1 MAERATTIL
10 RPEERLFAEAVKRVN
25 AANPFL
31 PERIQAEAAALGS
44 DFQAAG
50 AEWNTRPP
58 TAESHPNID
67 VISNRCGKIVAEV
80 RTRWPKDG
88 RVTAADLALYEEV
101 AGYWLYQSYAPRFD
115 RVILASLA
123 GKGEGGRV
131 EFFPAFRDDVQ
142 RCFDLPGLRVLDTHT
157 ATHLFACAFQI
168 RRAFHNIFLSL
179 VGGSKPMAKL
189 RAAIWQ
195 SICTHNLG
203 RYRRALFA
211 HMGDFAT
218 LITGPSGTGKEL
230 VARALAMSRYIP
242 YEPKRAGFHEDFAR
256 GFFPLNLAALSPTL
270 IESELF
276 GHRRGAFTG
285 ALADRAGWM
294 EVCPASGA
302 VFLDEIGEVE
312 SGIQVK
318 LLRVLQART
327 FQPLGSTESL
337 HFQGKIIAATNRNL
351 PAEIR
356 AGRFREDFY
365 YRLCSDQIV
374 TPSLREQ
381 LDDMPADLV
390 TMASHIAQKMLG
402 SAEAESFSREAIT
415 WINKNLGDAY
425 AWPGNFRELEQCLRN
440 LVLRGEYQPA
450 GPLIRGSSDD
460 WNTIIE
466 SGALTAEQLLRRYTQ
481 IVYAQAGTVEETA
494 RRLNLDRRTVK
505 ARLAVVD
512 TTSNSSGA

>member
-1 MAERATTIL
+1 MSTKFPVLIEPSERI
-10 RPEERLFAEAVKRVN
+10 FAEAIAKVN

-31 PERIQAEAAALGS
+31 RERIDAERDALG
-44 DFQAAG
+44 DEFHATG

-58 TAESHPNID
+58 EIEATHPNLLAIMR
-67 VISNRCGKIVAEV
+67 RCEEIIA
-80 RTRWPKDG
+80 RIHARWPKDG
-88 RVTAADLALYEEV
+88 RVPAADLALYEEI

-131 EFFPAFRDDVQ
+131 EFFAAFRDDVQ
-142 RCFDLPGLRVLDTHT
+142 RCFGLAGMRVLETHS
-157 ATHLFACAFQI
+157 APHLFACAFQI

-179 VGGSKPMAKL
+179 VGGSKPMAQL

-203 RYRRALFA
+203 RYRRVLFA
-211 HMGDFAT
+211 RMGDFST

-242 YEPKRAGFHEDFAR
+242 YEPKRGGFHDDFSR

-285 ALADRAGWM
+285 ALGDRAGWM
-294 EVCPASGA
+294 EVCPATGA

-312 SGIQVK
+312 TGIQVK

-327 FQPLGSTESL
+327 FQPLGSTDSL
-337 HFQGKIIAATNRNL
+337 HFEGKIIAATNRNL

-365 YRLCSDQIV
+365 YRLCSDQIE
-374 TPSLREQ
+374 TPSLRDQ
-381 LDDMPADLV
+381 LNDAPGDLP
-390 TMASHIAQKMLG
+390 TMTRHVAHRMLG
-402 SAEAESFSREAIT
+402 PDEAEPFTREAVA
-415 WINKNLGDAY
+415 WIGKNLGDDY
-425 AWPGNFRELEQCLRN
+425 AWPGNFRELEQCLRS
-440 LVLRGEYQPA
+440 LILRGAYRPA
-450 GPLIRGSSDD
+450 GPLARAVSDD

-466 SGALTAEQLLRRYTQ
+466 SSALTAEQLLRRYTRL
-481 IVYAQAGTVEETA
+481 VHAQAGTVEETA
-494 RRLNLDRRTVK
+494 RRLDLDRRTVK
-505 ARLAVVD
+505 ARLAVK
-512 TTSNSSGA
+512 T